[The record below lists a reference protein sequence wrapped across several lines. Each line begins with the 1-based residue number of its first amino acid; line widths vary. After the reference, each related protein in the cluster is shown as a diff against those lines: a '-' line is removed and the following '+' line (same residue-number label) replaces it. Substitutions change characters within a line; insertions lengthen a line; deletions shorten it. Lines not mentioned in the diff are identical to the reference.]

1 MPSRDEI
8 IPLSEEQKYCT
19 ECGSEMK
26 VIGKEF
32 VRREFRFTPAKGEV
46 VNIYVETAKCP
57 VCSEAPAMEK
67 AVQFVKSHA
76 PEALIPHSYAT
87 ASVVAYNNN
96 LVITCTK
103 RKVVDDVE
111 VLLRSRGYDVNIIDL
126 TGMGQSTVRF
136 DPFDYM
142 IDETDIISFAQ
153 TVIQA
158 SKEGTDSR
166 DPFWDNSA
174 VSLVCAEAAALLE
187 QHKHFEEGTMKT
199 AMTPCLESLVNLHAG
214 LKFIETDRSG
224 FTTSTLDT
232 AFARL
237 DQADSK
243 SFAYRSFQTV
253 VGLASKTVSCIKST
267 VDTAFSNMFTPG
279 VLRAAD
285 RRNAFSIE
293 DFANRKSVLFLIT
306 SPMENSA
313 RIYVNLIYSILIRY
327 LFEIAEGSKGYK
339 LPHPVHFI
347 CDDFACGCPIPDFAD
362 YISVVRAAGIS
373 FSLLIQSQSQ
383 LETLYGPYKAQTIR
397 NNCDR
402 MVYLGVLDLPTCQD
416 IAVRANV
423 PLEKVLNMPL
433 GKIYVFE
440 RGKKAVYTDRYH
452 TLEDPVYIMME
463 EQKKKQA
470 EKEEREAK
478 KATEKALKV
487 ASKEAEMQSETI

>member
-1 MPSRDEI
+1 MNKNRH
-8 IPLSEEQKYCT
+8 L
-19 ECGSEMK
+19 
-26 VIGKEF
+26 
-32 VRREFRFTPAKGEV
+32 V
-46 VNIYVETAKCP
+46 VNSYGEPNGNGTEHDDMILGEDVVSTFNVEET
-57 VCSEAPAMEK
+57 ELNNN
-67 AVQFVKSHA
+67 
-76 PEALIPHSYAT
+76 ALIIAGTGGGKTFSITIPQILNT
-87 ASVVAYNNN
+87 YNNN

-103 RKVVDDVE
+103 RKVVDDFE
-111 VLLRSRGYDVNIIDL
+111 VLLRSRGYNVNIIDL
-126 TGMGQSTVRF
+126 TGMGKSTVRF

-142 IDETDIISFAQ
+142 IDETDIISFAK
-153 TVIQA
+153 TVVQA
-158 SKEGTDSR
+158 SKEGGIDLR
-166 DPFWDNSA
+166 DPYWDNSA
-174 VSLVCAEAAALLE
+174 VSLVSAEASALLE
-187 QHKHFEEGTMKT
+187 QRKHFEEGTMKT

-232 AFARL
+232 VFARL
-237 DQADSK
+237 EQADSK

-253 VGLASKTVSCIKST
+253 AGLTSKTVSCIKST
-267 VDTAFSNMFTPG
+267 VDTAFSNAFTPG

-293 DFANRKSVLFLIT
+293 DFASRKSVLFLIT
-306 SPMENSA
+306 SPMENSTK
-313 RIYVNLIYSILIRY
+313 IYVNLIYSILFRY
-327 LFEIAEGSKGYK
+327 LFEIAEGSEGHK

-402 MVYLGVLDLPTCQD
+402 MVYLGGMDLPTCED
-416 IAVRANV
+416 IAKRADV
-423 PLEKVLNMPL
+423 PVQKVLNMPV
-433 GKIYVFE
+433 GKSFVFE

-463 EQKKKQA
+463 EQKKRQR
-470 EKEEREAK
+470 EREAK
-478 KATEKALKV
+478 EAKKAAAKATKR
-487 ASKEAEMQSETI
+487 ASKASELQSKTI

>member
-142 IDETDIISFAQ
+142 IDETDIISFAK

-187 QHKHFEEGTMKT
+187 QQKHFEEGTMKT

-232 AFARL
+232 VFARL

-253 VGLASKTVSCIKST
+253 EGLTSKTVSCIKST
-267 VDTAFSNMFTPG
+267 VDTAFSNTFTPG

-285 RRNAFSIE
+285 KRNAFSIE
-293 DFANRKSVLFLIT
+293 DFANKKSVLFLIT

-313 RIYVNLIYSILIRY
+313 KIYVNLIYSILILRY
-327 LFEIAEGSKGYK
+327 IKGY
-339 LPHPVHFI
+339 
-347 CDDFACGCPIPDFAD
+347 
-362 YISVVRAAGIS
+362 
-373 FSLLIQSQSQ
+373 SLCIHV
-383 LETLYGPYKAQTIR
+383 KI
-397 NNCDR
+397 
-402 MVYLGVLDLPTCQD
+402 
-416 IAVRANV
+416 
-423 PLEKVLNMPL
+423 
-433 GKIYVFE
+433 GK
-440 RGKKAVYTDRYH
+440 
-452 TLEDPVYIMME
+452 
-463 EQKKKQA
+463 
-470 EKEEREAK
+470 
-478 KATEKALKV
+478 
-487 ASKEAEMQSETI
+487 